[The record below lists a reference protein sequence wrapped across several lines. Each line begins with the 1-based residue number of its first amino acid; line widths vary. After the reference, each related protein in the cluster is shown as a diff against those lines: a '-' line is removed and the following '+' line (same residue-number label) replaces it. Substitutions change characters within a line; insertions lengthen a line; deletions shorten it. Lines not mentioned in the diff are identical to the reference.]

1 MKTLKLILLSFFLFS
16 IASLSAQEKQ
26 LPGMNDTV
34 NYIEVLLKEAEGF
47 NMITVSGSS
56 CKMEGVEFSRRSYNL
71 VKKCNTQEY
80 ETLSTNF
87 MNADYS
93 KVISVEDCDLSHN
106 DNNLISN
113 SPIQHL
119 HIKFEKNICTYDS
132 GFLIPGKRWEWEK
145 ENEATDFVYL
155 NYKNT
160 PGTRERLKKALEHLI
175 MLSKKEKEEEK
186 KNDPFAN

>member
-1 MKTLKLILLSFFLFS
+1 MKTLKTIFILLALVCANSSF
-16 IASLSAQEKQ
+16 AQEKQ

-71 VKKCNTQEY
+71 GKECNTQDY
-80 ETLSTNF
+80 ETLSTIFKNT
-87 MNADYS
+87 DYS

-145 ENEATDFVYL
+145 ENEATDFMYL
-155 NYKNT
+155 YYKNT
-160 PGTRERLKKALEHLI
+160 PGTQERLKKALKHLI